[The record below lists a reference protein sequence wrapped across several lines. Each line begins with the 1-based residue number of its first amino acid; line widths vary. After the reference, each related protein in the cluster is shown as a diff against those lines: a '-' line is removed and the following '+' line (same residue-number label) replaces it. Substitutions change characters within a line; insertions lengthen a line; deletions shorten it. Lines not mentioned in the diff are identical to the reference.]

1 MRVLTEASGQSRRW
15 YLTSQP
21 KQEGTKPK
29 KAAWGYA
36 RRKWCSESGCEV
48 DQGHSK
54 KGLALGL
61 RIDRRDPI
69 RRVAYCGSRIL
80 RICVSIAMNSLAFRI
95 SLLPRCFD
103 FQFTGVQ
110 DVSTAEPSRC
120 QMLLMI
126 MFDID
131 CWTSFL
137 TRSIH

>member
-1 MRVLTEASGQSRRW
+1 MRVLAEASGQSRRW

-80 RICVSIAMNSLAFRI
+80 RICVSIAMNSLAFRV

-103 FQFTGVQ
+103 FQFYT
-110 DVSTAEPSRC
+110 SSRC
-120 QMLLMI
+120 VHCGTFEMSDASNDNVRYRLLDK
-126 MFDID
+126 FPD
-131 CWTSFL
+131 SVN
-137 TRSIH
+137 